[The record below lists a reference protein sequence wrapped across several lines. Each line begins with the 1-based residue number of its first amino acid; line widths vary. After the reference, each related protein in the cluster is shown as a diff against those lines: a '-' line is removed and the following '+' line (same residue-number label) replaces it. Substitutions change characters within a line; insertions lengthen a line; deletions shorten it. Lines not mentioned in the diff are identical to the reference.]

1 MSIMKK
7 ILALL
12 SMVLV
17 VAACSKDTDTQV
29 EMASGEGAVRLGVA
43 TKAAVSTDESVV
55 IKIYKV
61 EGEDETLIRRYDS
74 LSDVPEY
81 MSLLTGDYTA
91 KVQVGERCVAT
102 FDSKYYYGEEAFAVE
117 AGIVTPVTVDCALG
131 STIVVVEALFFN
143 PISIILFFDKKEFV
157 R

>member
-17 VAACSKDTDTQV
+17 VVACSKDTDTQV

-81 MSLLTGDYTA
+81 MSPSTG
-91 KVQVGERCVAT
+91 
-102 FDSKYYYGEEAFAVE
+102 
-117 AGIVTPVTVDCALG
+117 
-131 STIVVVEALFFN
+131 
-143 PISIILFFDKKEFV
+143 
-157 R
+157 